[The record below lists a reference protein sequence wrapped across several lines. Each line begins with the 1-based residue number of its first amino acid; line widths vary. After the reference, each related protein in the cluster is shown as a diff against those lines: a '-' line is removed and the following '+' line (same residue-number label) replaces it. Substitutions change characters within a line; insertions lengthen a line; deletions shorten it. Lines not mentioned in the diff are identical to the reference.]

1 MTDLQGICEF
11 NPKKKLYM
19 VKIGKLFFP
28 FKSADEVLDYHLRRI
43 RSKLKVFEFIEPI
56 GS

>member
-28 FKSADEVLDYHLRRI
+28 FKSVDEVFDYHLRRI

>member
-1 MTDLQGICEF
+1 MTDIQGICEF

-28 FKSADEVLDYHLRRI
+28 FKSVDEVLDYHLRRI
-43 RSKLKVFEFIEPI
+43 RSRFKRFDFIEPI
-56 GS
+56 GR